1 MTGSTL
7 GRTSRRFSG
16 VETFSREGLVRVRTQ
31 SRVGGLHM
39 YAAWIGAS
47 VEVEP

>member
-1 MTGSTL
+1 
-7 GRTSRRFSG
+7 
-16 VETFSREGLVRVRTQ
+16 VRVRTQ